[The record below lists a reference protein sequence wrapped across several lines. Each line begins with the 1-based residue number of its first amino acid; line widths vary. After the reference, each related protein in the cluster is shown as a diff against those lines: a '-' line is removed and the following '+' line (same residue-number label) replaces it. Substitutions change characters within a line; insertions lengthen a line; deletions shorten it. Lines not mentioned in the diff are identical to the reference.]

1 MEFRRVLFRSDEI
14 EAARDFIDVIADQA
28 FGADPRDA
36 VQRRIR
42 DVAEIAVQSF
52 VKLERELTH
61 VSLFAQAAYALQAF
75 LDQQVVVIVA
85 GVIEIPDVGAFEQ
98 IEIVRDFTPAGIR
111 LGLAEFAQELANDAR
126 GEAGRVYHEPEF
138 RGYAEVR
145 VWPFTQVNRTDG
157 HSMAC

>member
-1 MEFRRVLFRSDEI
+1 MRISDWSS
-14 EAARDFIDVIADQA
+14 DVCSSDLA

-42 DVAEIAVQSF
+42 DVVEIAVQSF

-85 GVIEIPDVGAFEQ
+85 GVIEIPDVGAFEP
-98 IEIVRDFTPAGIR
+98 IEIVRDFAPADRKSTR
-111 LGLAEFAQELANDAR
+111 LNSS
-126 GEAGRVYHEPEF
+126 H
-138 RGYAEVR
+138 
-145 VWPFTQVNRTDG
+145 
-157 HSMAC
+157 